1 MPDQVQPTQLVTGDA
16 PRMTRTAKLAA
27 GALLLLT
34 LLLNISFIYRCG
46 DGLSP
51 WADDY
56 SEAGSVRAAERFANE
71 GFFQNYGLPDLGYG
85 DRYPDIGIHRG
96 SGKDPN
102 DSIYHGYPPGPD
114 WLSALQMRLFG
125 PEHLQRLRILPVAVG
140 MIGAWLFLLAM
151 IRTIGAH
158 RALLIYLACV
168 LTPMFTNMT
177 HGLHYQGNA
186 FSLLLVQIAALLVV
200 LGRPRPVGAEWM
212 ALFFL
217 LGFIQGWLSFDY
229 CFLVA
234 FAAVP
239 IALLVAPGG
248 DRHGLR
254 TVLLLIVSPG
264 LGFIFAHGLHFLQST
279 LYFGSM
285 RLVIEEYA
293 YRAGKRY
300 NAGKLY
306 GDQPRWFVILSGIV
320 LYAKA
325 YIKYTHLFSPAS
337 ILLTEAALPAAIL
350 SRASCRVGRNLRFRA
365 SFSARPRMLAGV
377 ASALVIG
384 LLWLFAK
391 PYHAINHISFVG
403 RHLFLFYFS
412 CCLFIAQAT
421 SMRIDR
427 KRYGREHRWSARARS
442 LPVQSHK
449 SAGRYWPD
457 WQSQ

>member
-1 MPDQVQPTQLVTGDA
+1 MPDRACRTQTVNGDV
-16 PRMTRTAKLAA
+16 PGMTRTTKLAA

-34 LLLNISFIYRCG
+34 SLLNISYIYRCG

-51 WADDY
+51 WADAY
-56 SEAGSVRAAERFANE
+56 SEAGSLRAAERFANE

-85 DRYPDIGIHRG
+85 VRYPSEGLHRG
-96 SGKDPN
+96 SGVDPN

-114 WLSALQMRLFG
+114 WLSGLQMRLFG
-125 PEHLQRLRILPVAVG
+125 PEHPQRLRILPVCIG
-140 MIGAWLFLLAM
+140 MIGATLFLLAM

-158 RALLIYLACV
+158 RALSIYLACV

-177 HGLHYQGNA
+177 HGLQYQGNA
-186 FSLLLVQIAALLVV
+186 FSLLLMQIAALLVV
-200 LGRPRPVGAEWM
+200 LGRPRPIGAGWM

-217 LGFIQGWLSFDY
+217 FGFLQGWLSFDY

-234 FAAVP
+234 FAALP
-239 IALLVAPGG
+239 IALLVAPDG
-248 DRHGLR
+248 DRRGLR

-264 LGFIFAHGLHFLQST
+264 LGFVFAHGLHFLQST
-279 LYFGSM
+279 LYFGSV
-285 RLVIEEYA
+285 RGAIEEYA
-293 YRAGKRY
+293 HRAQKGY
-300 NAGKLY
+300 IPGEVF
-306 GDQPRWFVILSGIV
+306 GDQPKWFVIFSGIV

-325 YIKYTHLFSPAS
+325 YIKFTHLFSPTS
-337 ILLTEAALPAAIL
+337 IVLTEAALMAAIL

-391 PYHAINHISFVG
+391 PYHAINHIFFTG

-421 SMRIDR
+421 SLQVDR
-427 KRYGREHRWSARARS
+427 KRPGRIGGRQERARS
-442 LPVQSHK
+442 MVGLNRAREAMGPTSKV
-449 SAGRYWPD
+449 
-457 WQSQ
+457 